1 MSIRTAYFDLETHD
15 LSPEF
20 GPVMVA
26 SVLSLPGRG
35 MVTFRQDEYVSQGKA
50 QDMADDEELL
60 LDLRDF
66 LNEHDILVAY
76 YGKNFDCTVINSRLI
91 KRGHEKL
98 EPNRWIDPY
107 YAFGGWGNP
116 KPKSRSLEDVA
127 RYIGMDEEK
136 KGIPPDIWVEARA
149 GRKKAMDEAVER
161 CESDVRLLKG
171 VTEEALDRNLIKHI
185 QMWP

>member
-1 MSIRTAYFDLETHD
+1 MKVAYFDLETHD

-20 GPVMVA
+20 GPVLVA

-35 MVTFRQDEYVSQGKA
+35 MVTFRQDEYVADGRA
-50 QDMADDEELL
+50 QDMADDEQLL
-60 LDLRDF
+60 LDLRAL
-66 LNEHDILVAY
+66 LNSHDILAAY
-76 YGKNFDCTVINSRLI
+76 YGKNFDCTLANTRLI
-91 KRGHEKL
+91 KYGHDPL

-127 RYIGMDEEK
+127 RFLDLDEEK

-149 GRKKAMDEAVER
+149 GRQEAMDEAVER

-171 VTEEALDRNLIKHI
+171 VVDEALENGWIKHI
-185 QMWP
+185 RMWP